1 MTHIDSILPCSIEDM
16 QQGLAGQWGQ
26 GVDTDAL
33 QEIAAGQ
40 LNFRLIFGTREAVP
54 QAARSGYV
62 KTLAI
67 LAFDDGTSAVETLDA
82 PRTFQKSIK
91 MGVMIAR
98 QEQ

>member
-1 MTHIDSILPCSIEDM
+1 MTHIDSILPCSIEEIR
-16 QQGLAGQWGQ
+16 QGLAGQWGQ

-40 LNFRLIFGTREAVP
+40 LNFRLIFGTSEAVP
-54 QAARSGYV
+54 QASRSGYV

-67 LAFDDGTSAVETLDA
+67 LAFDDGTFAVETLDA

-91 MGVMIAR
+91 MGVLIAR

>member
-1 MTHIDSILPCSIEDM
+1 MTHIDSILPCSIGEI

-26 GVDTDAL
+26 GVDTDSL

-40 LNFRLIFGTREAVP
+40 LNFRLVFGTREAAP
-54 QAARSGYV
+54 QASRSGYV

-67 LAFDDGTSAVETLDA
+67 LAFDDGTSAVETLYA
-82 PRTFQKSIK
+82 PRIFHKSII
-91 MGVMIAR
+91 MGVLIAR

>member
-1 MTHIDSILPCSIEDM
+1 MTHIDSILPCSIEEM

-54 QAARSGYV
+54 QASRSGYV

-67 LAFDDGTSAVETLDA
+67 LAFDDGTAAVETLDA

-91 MGVMIAR
+91 MGVLIAR